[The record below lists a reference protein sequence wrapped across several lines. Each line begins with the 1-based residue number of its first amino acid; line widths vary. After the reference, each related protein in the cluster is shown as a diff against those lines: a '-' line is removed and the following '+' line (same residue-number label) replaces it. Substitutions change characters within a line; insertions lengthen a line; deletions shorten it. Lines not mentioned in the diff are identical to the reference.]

1 MRLVP
6 PRTLVIVNPRSANG
20 STGRRW
26 RRLEPRVREAL
37 GAVDIEHTRGR
48 RDAERLAREAV
59 RSGIE
64 RIVVAGGD
72 GTLGEVTSGLLGAD
86 LGGYAEIGLLP
97 MGTGSDFA
105 RSLGIPR
112 DPDAALGVLRSG
124 NARRVDAG
132 RLTCRAAQGA
142 TRTAHFANVASFG
155 ISALIDELVDET
167 TKVFGGGVSFLLGTI
182 RAILRYRSAPVAIH
196 VDGEPIG
203 DEPLVLAAAA
213 NGRYFGG
220 GMKVAPE
227 SRVDDGLLDVVVVRD
242 LPVRELLTKL
252 PKIYRGTHL
261 ADPATR
267 WLRGRTLEARAR
279 TDAGAGTAGD
289 PERDGVRV
297 ELDGEP
303 VGMLPA
309 RVDVLPGALA
319 VVGPKS

>member
-1 MRLVP
+1 MRPVP

-26 RRLEPRVREAL
+26 CRLEPRVREAL

-59 RSGIE
+59 RAGIE
-64 RIVVAGGD
+64 RLVVAGGD
-72 GTLGEVTSGLLGAD
+72 GTLGEVTSGLLGAE

-97 MGTGSDFA
+97 LGTGSDFA

-112 DPDAALGVLRSG
+112 DPDAALGVLCSG
-124 NARRVDAG
+124 SARRVDAG
-132 RLTCRAAQGA
+132 RLSCRGPDGA
-142 TRTAHFANVASFG
+142 PRTAHFANVASFG
-155 ISALIDELVDET
+155 ISALIDELVNET
-167 TKVFGGGVSFLLGTI
+167 TKVFGGGVSFLLGTV
-182 RAILRYRSAPVAIH
+182 RAILRYRSAPVALRM
-196 VDGEPIG
+196 DGETLG
-203 DEPLVLAAAA
+203 EEPLVLAAAA

-227 SRVDDGLLDVVVVRD
+227 ARLDDGLLDVVTVRD

-252 PKIYRGTHL
+252 PRIYRGTHL
-261 ADPATR
+261 DEPAVR
-267 WLRGRTLEARAR
+267 WLRGRTLEA
-279 TDAGAGTAGD
+279 TAPGD
-289 PERDGVRV
+289 GPPAPGRDGVRV

-303 VGMLPA
+303 LGTLPA
-309 RVDVLPGALA
+309 RVEVLPGALA

>member
-1 MRLVP
+1 MPAVP
-6 PRTLVIVNPRSANG
+6 PRTLVIVNPQSANG

-59 RSGIE
+59 RAGVE
-64 RIVVAGGD
+64 RVVVAGGD

-97 MGTGSDFA
+97 LGTGSDFA

-132 RLTCRAAQGA
+132 RLTCRGPDGA
-142 TRTAHFANVASFG
+142 PRTAYFANVASFG
-155 ISALIDELVDET
+155 ISALIDEIVNET
-167 TKVFGGGVSFLLGTI
+167 TKVLGGGVSFLLGTV
-182 RAILRYRSAPVAIH
+182 RAILRYRSARVTVA
-196 VDGEPIG
+196 VDGETVA
-203 DEPLVLAAAA
+203 DEPVVLVAAA
-213 NGRYFGG
+213 NGRFFGG

-227 SRVDDGLLDVVVVRD
+227 SRLDDGLLDVVVVPD
-242 LPVRELLTKL
+242 LPVRELLAKL

-261 ADPATR
+261 ADSATR
-267 WLRGRTLEARAR
+267 WQRGRVIEASAEP
-279 TDAGAGTAGD
+279 AGAGA
-289 PERDGVRV
+289 EGVRV

-303 VGMLPA
+303 LGTLPA
-309 RVDVLPGALA
+309 RVEVLPGALA
-319 VVGPKS
+319 VVGPKV